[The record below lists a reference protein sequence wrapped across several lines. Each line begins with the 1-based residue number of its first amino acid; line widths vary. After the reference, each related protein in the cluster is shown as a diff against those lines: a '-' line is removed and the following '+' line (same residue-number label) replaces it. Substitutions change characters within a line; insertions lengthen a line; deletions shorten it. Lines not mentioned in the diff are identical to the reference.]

1 MVLVFFFFGENQKLQ
16 PCFVMIRS
24 VNTLLIRLLIT
35 TPHRW
40 VSQRGQMPTCPRYQI
55 QAADRLLGFMVFR
68 NLDEGSIYL

>member
-1 MVLVFFFFGENQKLQ
+1 MLCNGKICEHATDTVTTF
-16 PCFVMIRS
+16 
-24 VNTLLIRLLIT
+24 IT